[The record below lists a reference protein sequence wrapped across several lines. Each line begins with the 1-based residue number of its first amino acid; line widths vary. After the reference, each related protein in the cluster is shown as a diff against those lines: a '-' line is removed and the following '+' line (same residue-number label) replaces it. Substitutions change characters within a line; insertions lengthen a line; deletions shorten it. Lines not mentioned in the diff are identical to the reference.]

1 MAASLEFSSVAEF
14 RTAAGDHVQE
24 SGRNDQQKLQI
35 RSSSSLH
42 GLRIGELNVLI

>member
-24 SGRNDQQKLQI
+24 SGSNDQQKLQI
-35 RSSSSLH
+35 P
-42 GLRIGELNVLI
+42 